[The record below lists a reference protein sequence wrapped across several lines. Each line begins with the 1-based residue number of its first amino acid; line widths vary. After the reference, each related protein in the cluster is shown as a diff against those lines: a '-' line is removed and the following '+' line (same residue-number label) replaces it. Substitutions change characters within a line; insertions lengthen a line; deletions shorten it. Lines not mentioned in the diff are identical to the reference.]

1 MKAEINEDN
10 ESESRRKEARDAIT
24 TIYGSPVPSEVV
36 PRPLVHKCCKLSKIM
51 LLLDKHLVS
60 WLSLDPDEALQ

>member
-60 WLSLDPDEALQ
+60 WLLLDPDEALQ